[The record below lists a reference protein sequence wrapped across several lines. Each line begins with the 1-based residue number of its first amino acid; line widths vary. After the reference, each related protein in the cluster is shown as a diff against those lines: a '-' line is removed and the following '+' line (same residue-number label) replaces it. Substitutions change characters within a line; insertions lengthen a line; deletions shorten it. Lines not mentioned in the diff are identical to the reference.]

1 MLIISAR
8 DHENNSWKRNAKKNK
23 EWKEQTGDTS
33 YSETVRDKWFCCA
46 FKVAFLQLIGKV
58 S

>member
-1 MLIISAR
+1 MKIIVER
-8 DHENNSWKRNAKKNK
+8 ETQKKK
-23 EWKEQTGDTS
+23 DWKEQTSDKS

-46 FKVAFLQLIGKV
+46 FKVAFLQLICKV

>member
-1 MLIISAR
+1 MKIIVER
-8 DHENNSWKRNAKKNK
+8 EMQKKNK
-23 EWKEQTGDTS
+23 DWKEQTGDTS

-46 FKVAFLQLIGKV
+46 FKVAFLQLICKV